1 MVIALVI
8 CIVII
13 LILSLKLYLMK
24 KAAREIAGEY
34 EKRMWLDTNTLI
46 GISSQDKDMKRL
58 ANDINRTLKEV
69 RQAYHRYREGD
80 REMKMAVTN
89 ISHDLR
95 TPLTAICGYL
105 SFIKKLDK
113 SEELER
119 YFDIIE
125 DRALYMKK
133 LTEELF
139 EYSVIISSETTVEKE
154 EVWMNRLLEDCIME
168 HYAVLVEKG
177 IALEANITEEK
188 IVHRV
193 NSTQIERVFSN
204 LISNALKYSD
214 GDLKISMTDKGVI
227 TFVNKAKALDKLHT
241 ERLFDRFY
249 TVESA
254 RNSTGLGLSIARKFV
269 EENGGNIIAEYDNDI
284 LSITIVFSKETGDS

>member
-13 LILSLKLYLMK
+13 LVLSIKLYFMK
-24 KAAREIAGEY
+24 KAVKEIAGEY
-34 EKRMWLDTNTLI
+34 EKRMKLDTNTLI
-46 GISSQDKDMKRL
+46 GISSHDKDMKRL

-69 RQAYHRYREGD
+69 RQAYHKYREGD
-80 REMKMAVTN
+80 REIKLAVTN

-139 EYSVIISSETTVEKE
+139 EYSVIISSETSVEKE
-154 EVWMNRLLEDCIME
+154 DVWMNRLLEDCIME
-168 HYAVLVEKG
+168 HYAVLAEKG
-177 IALEANITEEK
+177 IALEVDTTEER
-188 IVHRV
+188 IVRQV
-193 NSTQIERVFSN
+193 NGTQMERVFSN
-204 LISNALKYSD
+204 LINNALKYSD
-214 GDLKISMTDKGVI
+214 GDLTIVMTGEGVI
-227 TFVNKAKALDKLHT
+227 TFSNMAKALDKLHV
-241 ERLFDRFY
+241 EKLFERFY

-254 RNSTGLGLSIARKFV
+254 WNSTGLGLSIARKFV
-269 EENGGNIIAEYDNDI
+269 KENGGVITAEYDDDR
-284 LSITIVFSKETGDS
+284 LTIRIEF

>member
-177 IALEANITEEK
+177 IALEADITEEK

-193 NSTQIERVFSN
+193 NSTQI
-204 LISNALKYSD
+204 
-214 GDLKISMTDKGVI
+214 
-227 TFVNKAKALDKLHT
+227 
-241 ERLFDRFY
+241 
-249 TVESA
+249 
-254 RNSTGLGLSIARKFV
+254 
-269 EENGGNIIAEYDNDI
+269 
-284 LSITIVFSKETGDS
+284 

>member
-1 MVIALVI
+1 MVVALGV
-8 CIVII
+8 CIIII
-13 LILSLKLYLMK
+13 LILGMKIYLMK
-24 KAAREIAGEY
+24 KGIREIAGEY
-34 EKRMWLDTNTLI
+34 EKRMSLDTNTLI
-46 GISSQDKDMKRL
+46 GISSHDKDMKRL

-80 REMKMAVTN
+80 REIKLAVTN

-125 DRALYMKK
+125 DRTLYMKK

-139 EYSVIISSETTVEKE
+139 EYSVIISSETPVEKE
-154 EVWMNRLLEDCIME
+154 DVWMNRLLEDCIME
-168 HYAVLVEKG
+168 HYAVLMGKG
-177 IALEANITEEK
+177 IALEVDITEER
-188 IVHRV
+188 IVRQV
-193 NSTQIERVFSN
+193 NGTQIERVLSN

-214 GDLKISMTDKGVI
+214 GDLAIAMTDEGII
-227 TFVNKAKALDKLHT
+227 TFSNRAKELDKLHV
-241 ERLFDRFY
+241 EKLFDRFY

-254 RNSTGLGLSIARKFV
+254 QNSTGLGLSIARKFV
-269 EENGGNIIAEYDNDI
+269 EENGGLITAEYDDDRLTI
-284 LSITIVFSKETGDS
+284 SIEFP

>member
-1 MVIALVI
+1 MVLALVI
-8 CIVII
+8 CIIII
-13 LILSLKLYLMK
+13 LILSIKIYLMK
-24 KAAREIAGEY
+24 KATREIADEY
-34 EKRMWLDTNTLI
+34 EKRTMLDTNTII
-46 GISSQDKDMKRL
+46 GISTRDKDMKRL
-58 ANDINRTLKEV
+58 ANDINRTLEEV
-69 RQAYHRYREGD
+69 RKAYHRYREGD
-80 REMKMAVTN
+80 REMKVAVTN

-113 SEELER
+113 SEEMER

-139 EYSVIISSETTVEKE
+139 EYSVIISSESIAEKE
-154 EVWMNRLLEDCIME
+154 DVWMNRMLEDCIME
-168 HYAVLVEKG
+168 HYAVLMEKG
-177 IALEANITEEK
+177 IALEVDITEKK
-188 IVHRV
+188 IVRAV
-193 NSTQIERVFSN
+193 NETQIERVFSN

-214 GDLKISMTDKGVI
+214 GDLSITMTDEGVI
-227 TFVNKAKALDKLHT
+227 TFSNSAKSLDKLHV
-241 ERLFDRFY
+241 EKLFDRFY

-269 EENGGNIIAEYDNDI
+269 EENGGIITAGYGANR
-284 LSITIVFSKETGDS
+284 LAITIEFSK

>member
-177 IALEANITEEK
+177 ITLEADITEEK

>member
-1 MVIALVI
+1 MVVALGV
-8 CIVII
+8 CIIII
-13 LILSLKLYLMK
+13 LILGMKIYLMK
-24 KAAREIAGEY
+24 KGIREIAGEY
-34 EKRMWLDTNTLI
+34 EKRMSLDTNTLI
-46 GISSQDKDMKRL
+46 GISSHDKDMKRL

-80 REMKMAVTN
+80 REIKLAVTN

-113 SEELER
+113 SEEMER

-139 EYSVIISSETTVEKE
+139 EYSVIISSETPVEKE
-154 EVWMNRLLEDCIME
+154 DVWMNRLLEDCIME
-168 HYAVLVEKG
+168 HYAVLMEKG
-177 IALEANITEEK
+177 IALEVDITEER
-188 IVHRV
+188 IVRQV
-193 NSTQIERVFSN
+193 NGTQIERVLSN

-214 GDLKISMTDKGVI
+214 GDLAIAMTDEGII
-227 TFVNKAKALDKLHT
+227 TFSNRAKELDKLHV
-241 ERLFDRFY
+241 EKLFDRFY

-254 RNSTGLGLSIARKFV
+254 QNSTGLGLSIARKFV
-269 EENGGNIIAEYDNDI
+269 EENGGLITAEYDDDRLTI
-284 LSITIVFSKETGDS
+284 SIEFP

>member
-1 MVIALVI
+1 MVVALGV
-8 CIVII
+8 CIIII
-13 LILSLKLYLMK
+13 LILGMKIYLMK
-24 KAAREIAGEY
+24 KGIREIAGEY
-34 EKRMWLDTNTLI
+34 EKRMSLDTNTLI
-46 GISSQDKDMKRL
+46 GISSHDKDMKRL

-80 REMKMAVTN
+80 REIKLAVTN

-113 SEELER
+113 SEEMER

-125 DRALYMKK
+125 DRTLYMKK

-139 EYSVIISSETTVEKE
+139 EYSVIISSETPVEKE
-154 EVWMNRLLEDCIME
+154 DVWMNRLLEDCIME
-168 HYAVLVEKG
+168 HYAVLMGKG
-177 IALEANITEEK
+177 IALEVDITEER
-188 IVHRV
+188 IVRQV
-193 NSTQIERVFSN
+193 NGTQIERVLSN

-214 GDLKISMTDKGVI
+214 GDLAIAMTDEGII
-227 TFVNKAKALDKLHT
+227 TFSNRAKELDKLHV
-241 ERLFDRFY
+241 EKLFDRFY

-254 RNSTGLGLSIARKFV
+254 QNSTGLGLSIARKFV
-269 EENGGNIIAEYDNDI
+269 EENGGLITAEYDDDRLTI
-284 LSITIVFSKETGDS
+284 SIEFP

>member
-13 LILSLKLYLMK
+13 LVLSLKLYLMK

-34 EKRMWLDTNTLI
+34 EKRMQLDTNTLI
-46 GISSQDKDMKRL
+46 GISCHDKDMKRL
-58 ANDINRTLKEV
+58 TNDINRTLKEV

-133 LTEELF
+133 LTEEMF
-139 EYSVIISSETTVEKE
+139 EYSVILSSETTVEKE
-154 EVWMNRLLEDCIME
+154 DVWMNRLLEDCIME

-177 IALEANITEEK
+177 IALEAEITEEK
-188 IVHRV
+188 IIRQV
-193 NSTQIERVFSN
+193 NGSQIERVFSN

-214 GDLKISMTDKGVI
+214 GDLKIVMTEEGVI
-227 TFVNKAKALDKLHT
+227 SFSNRAKSLDKLQV
-241 ERLFDRFY
+241 EKLFDRFY

-269 EENGGNIIAEYDNDI
+269 EENDGVITAEYDNDR
-284 LSITIVFSKETGDS
+284 LTITIAFS

>member
-46 GISSQDKDMKRL
+46 GISSRDKDMKRL

-177 IALEANITEEK
+177 ITLEADITEEK

>member
-13 LILSLKLYLMK
+13 LILCMKLYLMK

-34 EKRMWLDTNTLI
+34 EKRMQLDTNTLI
-46 GISSQDKDMKRL
+46 GISCHDKDMKRL
-58 ANDINRTLKEV
+58 ANNINRTLKEV

-139 EYSVIISSETTVEKE
+139 EYSVIISSETNVEKE
-154 EVWMNRLLEDCIME
+154 DVWMNRMLEDCIME

-177 IALEANITEEK
+177 IALEVDITEER
-188 IVHRV
+188 IMRRV
-193 NSTQIERVFSN
+193 NGAQLERVFSN

-214 GDLKISMTDKGVI
+214 GDLRIAMTGEGI
-227 TFVNKAKALDKLHT
+227 IYFSNRAKALDKLHV
-241 ERLFDRFY
+241 EKLFDRFY

-269 EENGGNIIAEYDNDI
+269 EENDGVITAEYDDDR
-284 LSITIVFSKETGDS
+284 LTIIIEFS

>member
-1 MVIALVI
+1 MVVALGV
-8 CIVII
+8 CIIII
-13 LILSLKLYLMK
+13 LILGMKIYLMK
-24 KAAREIAGEY
+24 KGIREIADEY
-34 EKRMWLDTNTLI
+34 EKRMSLDTNTLI
-46 GISSQDKDMKRL
+46 GISSHDKDMKRL

-80 REMKMAVTN
+80 REIKLAVTN

-113 SEELER
+113 SEEMER

-125 DRALYMKK
+125 DRTLYMKK

-139 EYSVIISSETTVEKE
+139 EYSVIISSETPVEKE
-154 EVWMNRLLEDCIME
+154 DVWMNRLLEDCIME
-168 HYAVLVEKG
+168 HYAVLMGKG
-177 IALEANITEEK
+177 IALEVDITEER
-188 IVHRV
+188 IVRQV
-193 NSTQIERVFSN
+193 NGTQIERVLSN

-214 GDLKISMTDKGVI
+214 GDLAIAMTDEGII
-227 TFVNKAKALDKLHT
+227 TFSNRAKELDKLHV
-241 ERLFDRFY
+241 EKLFDRFY

-254 RNSTGLGLSIARKFV
+254 QNSTGLGLSIARKFV
-269 EENGGNIIAEYDNDI
+269 EENGGLITAEYDDDRLTI
-284 LSITIVFSKETGDS
+284 SIEFP